1 MIELH
6 PLESV
11 ENSITT
17 TFCLLKTYTQTAA
30 LVCVGKGKM
39 RKFLIK
45 TIIALVLIT
54 AGTLIRGEI
63 VLGGEDCLAM
73 ALLIWGLVEE
83 VQHVNSR

>member
-1 MIELH
+1 
-6 PLESV
+6 
-11 ENSITT
+11 
-17 TFCLLKTYTQTAA
+17 
-30 LVCVGKGKM
+30 M

>member
-1 MIELH
+1 MQDQDYNDFLPFEYTYKLR
-6 PLESV
+6 
-11 ENSITT
+11 
-17 TFCLLKTYTQTAA
+17 LLSASA
-30 LVCVGKGKM
+30 REKM